1 MLKLNP
7 TKMRNLFKS
16 FFVSLILLGAS
27 KVLAQKPLPII
38 DMHLHAINVDANGPV
53 PTGIG
58 RGNPVYPDF
67 DPEKPWMRTFLDW
80 MANPNGENPI
90 ISPMTNDELRERNLE
105 ILKRRNIYG
114 VTSGSRL
121 DEYIEPGGGH
131 IIPSWMPPG
140 HIDNW
145 PPPAEVR
152 KMLETGKYRVF
163 GEVTLAYQGI
173 SPSDPRLAPY
183 LEILEELDIPMGIH
197 IGTGP
202 PGVSYFPGINNH
214 LGRLHSAFEIEEV
227 ALRHP
232 RLRINLMHAGWPL
245 ADHLI
250 AVLWNHPQVYADVGV
265 ICFVLP
271 REAFHDY
278 LKRIVQAGF
287 HRRIMFGSDQMNW
300 PDAIEEGIA
309 AIETA
314 PFLSEE
320 QKRDI
325 LYNNAARFL
334 RLSQEE
340 IDRHHGK

>member
-1 MLKLNP
+1 MRKMKRLKTNLLFIAMLTLAHWAP
-7 TKMRNLFKS
+7 
-16 FFVSLILLGAS
+16 
-27 KVLAQKPLPII
+27 AQKPLPII

-53 PTGIG
+53 PTGVG
-58 RGNPVYPDF
+58 RGNPGYPDF
-67 DPEKPWMRTFLDW
+67 DPEKPWMQTFLDW

-121 DEYIEPGGGH
+121 DEYIEPGGVH

-140 HIDNW
+140 HIDHW

-152 KMLETGKYRVF
+152 KILETGKYRVF

-173 SPSDPRLAPY
+173 SPNDPRLAPY
-183 LEILEELDIPMGIH
+183 LEILEEMDIPLGIH

-227 ALRHP
+227 AIRHP
-232 RLRINLMHAGWPL
+232 RLRINVMHAGWPL
-245 ADHLI
+245 ADHMI
-250 AVLWNHPQVYADVGV
+250 AVLYNHPQVYVDVGV
-265 ICFVLP
+265 ICFIIP

-314 PFLSEE
+314 PFLTEE

-340 IDRHHGK
+340 IDRHHGR

>member
-1 MLKLNP
+1 MRKMKRLK
-7 TKMRNLFKS
+7 T
-16 FFVSLILLGAS
+16 ILLIIAMLT
-27 KVLAQKPLPII
+27 LAPWATAQRPLPII
-38 DMHLHAINVDANGPV
+38 DMHLHSINVDANGPV
-53 PTGIG
+53 PTGVG
-58 RGNPVYPDF
+58 RGNPGYPDY
-67 DPEKPWMRTFLDW
+67 DPEKPWIQTFMHW

-90 ISPMTNDELRERNLE
+90 MSPMTNDELRDQTLE

-114 VTSGSRL
+114 VTSGNRL
-121 DEYIEPGGGH
+121 DEYIEHGGDH
-131 IIPSWMPPG
+131 IITSWMPPG

-173 SPSDPRLAPY
+173 SPNDPRLAPY

-214 LGRLHSAFEIEEV
+214 LARMHSAFEIEEV
-227 ALRHP
+227 AIRHP

-300 PDAIEEGIA
+300 PGAIEEGIT

-314 PFLSEE
+314 TFLTEE

-340 IDRHHGK
+340 IDGHHGK

>member
-1 MLKLNP
+1 MKRLK
-7 TKMRNLFKS
+7 T
-16 FFVSLILLGAS
+16 ILLIAAMFT
-27 KVLAQKPLPII
+27 LTNIATAQKPLPII
-38 DMHLHAINVDANGPV
+38 DMHLHAMSVDANGPV
-53 PTGIG
+53 PNSIP
-58 RGNPVYPDF
+58 RGNPDYPDF
-67 DPEKPWMRTFLDW
+67 DPDKPWIETISQWLAKPRSD
-80 MANPNGENPI
+80 NPI
-90 ISPMTNDELRERNLE
+90 VSPTTNDELRNQTIE

-121 DEYIEPGGGH
+121 DEYIEPGGDH
-131 IIPSWMPPG
+131 IIPSWSPSTN
-140 HIDNW
+140 IDNW
-145 PPPAEVR
+145 PTPAEVR
-152 KMLETGKYRVF
+152 KILETGKYRVF
-163 GEVTLAYQGI
+163 GEVAIAYQGI
-173 SPSDPRLAPY
+173 SPNDPRFAPY
-183 LEILEELDIPMGIH
+183 LEILEELDIPLAIH

-202 PGVSYFPGINNH
+202 PGASYLPGINNH
-214 LGRLHSAFEIEEV
+214 LARMHSAFEIEDV
-227 ALRHP
+227 AIRHP

-250 AVLWNHPQVYADVGV
+250 AVLYNHPQVYADVGV

-314 PFLSEE
+314 DFLTEE

-340 IDRHHGK
+340 IDRHHGR

>member
-1 MLKLNP
+1 MKRLK
-7 TKMRNLFKS
+7 T
-16 FFVSLILLGAS
+16 ILLIAAMFT
-27 KVLAQKPLPII
+27 LTNIATAQKPLPII
-38 DMHLHAINVDANGPV
+38 DMHLHAMSVDANGPV
-53 PTGIG
+53 PNSIP
-58 RGNPVYPDF
+58 RGNPDYPDF
-67 DPEKPWMRTFLDW
+67 DPDKPWIETISQWLAKPKGD
-80 MANPNGENPI
+80 NSI
-90 ISPMTNDELRERNLE
+90 VSPMTNDELRDQTIE

-121 DEYIEPGGGH
+121 DEYIEPGGDH
-131 IIPSWMPPG
+131 IIPSWSPSTN
-140 HIDNW
+140 IDNW
-145 PPPAEVR
+145 PTPAEVR
-152 KMLETGKYRVF
+152 KILETGKYRVF
-163 GEVTLAYQGI
+163 GEVAIAYQGI
-173 SPSDPRLAPY
+173 SPNDPRFAPY
-183 LEILEELDIPMGIH
+183 LEILEELDIPLAIH

-202 PGVSYFPGINNH
+202 PGASYLPGINNH
-214 LGRLHSAFEIEEV
+214 LARMHSAFEIEEV
-227 ALRHP
+227 AIRHP

-250 AVLWNHPQVYADVGV
+250 AVLYNHPQVYADVGV

-314 PFLSEE
+314 DFLTEE

-340 IDRHHGK
+340 IDRHHGR